1 MLVAHE
7 IAPRAGNPP
16 HPVLVLL
23 HGFGA
28 DEQDLV
34 PVAESLDDRFL
45 AVLFRAPQPLAD
57 WPGFQW
63 YSFAQRGQPEPRSY
77 EASLGALVESLEE
90 LCRRR
95 EVDANRLVLGGF
107 SQGAVMTAT
116 VAARAPSI
124 RPKALL
130 LLSGYLPAG
139 LTFPDLTGLDVFI
152 GHGTEDP
159 LIPVQAAQDAAQRLA
174 AAGARVTLRTYP
186 MPHAV
191 LPSEL
196 RDIASFLEPLL

>member
-7 IAPRAGNPP
+7 IPPRAGSPP

-34 PVAESLDDRFL
+34 PVAESLDDRLL
-45 AVLFRAPQPLAD
+45 AVLYRAPTPLGD

-63 YSFAQRGQPEPRSY
+63 YSFAERGQPEPRSY
-77 EASLGALVESLEE
+77 AASLGALVESLEAV
-90 LCRRR
+90 R
-95 EVDANRLVLGGF
+95 ERQDVDPGRLVLGGF
-107 SQGAVMTAT
+107 SQGAVMAAT
-116 VAARAPSI
+116 VAARAPSV
-124 RPKALL
+124 RPKALV

-139 LTFPDLTGLDVFI
+139 LEFPDLTGLAVFV

-159 LIPVQAAQDAAQRLA
+159 IVPVEAARDAARRLE
-174 AAGARVTLRTYP
+174 AAGATVTLRTYP

-196 RDIASFLEPLL
+196 RDIASFLAPLL